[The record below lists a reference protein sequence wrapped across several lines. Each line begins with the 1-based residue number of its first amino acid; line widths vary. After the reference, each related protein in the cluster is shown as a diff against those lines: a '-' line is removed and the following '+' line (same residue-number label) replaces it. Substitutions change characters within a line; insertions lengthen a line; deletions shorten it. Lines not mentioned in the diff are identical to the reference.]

1 MEAEMRKIVTT
12 VGAAALAIG
21 LGASAPTP
29 AAANPVL
36 IAPLWL
42 AAIVVGSVATGAMVG
57 ASAAHANDVAYAPP
71 PPGPQPGVFVTDEPS
86 GPGCYYTRA
95 VVHGAYHRVQVCN

>member
-1 MEAEMRKIVTT
+1 MRKIVTT

-21 LGASAPTP
+21 LGAAAPTP

-42 AAIVVGSVATGAMVG
+42 AAIVVGSVATGAVVG
-57 ASAAHANDVAYAPP
+57 STAAHANDVNMAGGP
-71 PPGPQPGVFVTDEPS
+71 PPGPQPGVYVTDPPG
-86 GPGCYYTRA
+86 GPGCYFTEAR
-95 VVHGAYHRVQVCN
+95 VHGAMHRVQVCD